1 MEKIIAEEL
10 EVLKRLLEKIYE
22 KVPSLEEADRN
33 GFEAC
38 RTTMCRINE
47 RYAEFVD
54 DAIRHAKAERKKEGI
69 VIERRNDPRT
79 YLTLNGEMTFNHT
92 YYALADGTFF
102 PDGDEL
108 DPKMPGKGDP
118 RNRSGADRRPAHR
131 RG

>member
-54 DAIRHAKAERKKEGI
+54 DAIRHAKAERKKMVHRLTLMVQATMAIKYRE
-69 VIERRNDPRT
+69 
-79 YLTLNGEMTFNHT
+79 YLTRRENGWKKICGRLLPNKDRFV
-92 YYALADGTFF
+92 GIISF
-102 PDGDEL
+102 EL
-108 DPKMPGKGDP
+108 
-118 RNRSGADRRPAHR
+118 RY
-131 RG
+131 